1 MDGVKASIRLM
12 LVEEAEA
19 EAIGDREVVLRVTE
33 VIHMVDMDKEEVM
46 GIKMG
51 IIVDRVMVVMESVL
65 AEEDMVVRLEGAVIL
80 MGGDMAARLLERTI
94 TLGQEILIT
103 RTERTHMVD
112 MAVGLRITTRDRHI
126 GVQLNIITMADMEAK
141 AKAKDMGVEVAMV
154 ATEVVVMVVPAEEVG
169 TTHTT
174 VMAVGEDTPADTPH
188 MITRTEVGIVGMEMH
203 MEPHPLVGR
212 VVDPPKTAS
221 LQC

>member
-80 MGGDMAARLLERTI
+80 MGGDMAARLLY
-94 TLGQEILIT
+94 
-103 RTERTHMVD
+103 MFS
-112 MAVGLRITTRDRHI
+112 
-126 GVQLNIITMADMEAK
+126 
-141 AKAKDMGVEVAMV
+141 
-154 ATEVVVMVVPAEEVG
+154 VVRSACG
-169 TTHTT
+169 CTYS
-174 VMAVGEDTPADTPH
+174 
-188 MITRTEVGIVGMEMH
+188 R
-203 MEPHPLVGR
+203 
-212 VVDPPKTAS
+212 
-221 LQC
+221 